1 MARDL
6 NCAPVKLAQLDKI
19 RVTRYDARVSML
31 RRRWRPLLLVIGLSA
46 VLIGLWIMWVR
57 QPNVTLGPQQS
68 VDTTNPK
75 VGIHT
80 RLTDEVEEWKIKR
93 SLEMVREMG
102 SPWIVEYFPW
112 AYVEHEPG
120 RYDWSHADQ
129 VIAHARQQGLTV
141 IARLG
146 FVPQWAR
153 PKDTTPLYLDEDN
166 FADFGNFAAKFVER
180 YRGKVDYVILWNEP
194 NLALEWGYA
203 APDAT
208 KYATLLR
215 TTYPM
220 IKAVA
225 PEVQVLAGALA
236 PTLAPPGSEFGV
248 NDLVFLQSMYDAGAA
263 DYFDILAIHAY
274 GWHFEPDSP
283 PDPEVV
289 NFRRS
294 ELLRAIMVENGD
306 GYKPAMITE
315 GGWNDHP
322 RWTRA
327 VRPAQRIAY
336 TLRAYDIALEE
347 WPWLDALCFWV
358 FRFPWDQNSYQ
369 DYFTFVRTDFEPK
382 PIYSEVQRYTH
393 ELAP

>member
-1 MARDL
+1 
-6 NCAPVKLAQLDKI
+6 
-19 RVTRYDARVSML
+19 ML

-102 SPWIVEYFPW
+102 APWIVEYFPW
-112 AYVEHEPG
+112 AYIEHEPG

-166 FADFGNFAAKFVER
+166 FVDFGNFAAKFVER

-208 KYATLLR
+208 KYTTLLR

-225 PEVQVLAGALA
+225 PEVQILAGALA

-263 DYFDILAIHAY
+263 DYFDILAI
-274 GWHFEPDSP
+274 
-283 PDPEVV
+283 
-289 NFRRS
+289 
-294 ELLRAIMVENGD
+294 
-306 GYKPAMITE
+306 
-315 GGWNDHP
+315 
-322 RWTRA
+322 
-327 VRPAQRIAY
+327 
-336 TLRAYDIALEE
+336 
-347 WPWLDALCFWV
+347 
-358 FRFPWDQNSYQ
+358 
-369 DYFTFVRTDFEPK
+369 
-382 PIYSEVQRYTH
+382 
-393 ELAP
+393 